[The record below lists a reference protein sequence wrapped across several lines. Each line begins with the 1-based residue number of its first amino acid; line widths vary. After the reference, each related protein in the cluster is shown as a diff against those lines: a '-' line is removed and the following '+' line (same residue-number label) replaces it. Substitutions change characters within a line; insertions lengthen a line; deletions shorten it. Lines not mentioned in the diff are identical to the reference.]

1 MPLVEFMYLVLTRLP
16 GGVTVGDSGLR
27 CCVPFLSSA
36 TISLCLLIIDAWF
49 QYEATCSF
57 FAESGQ
63 KLPPEFYYRNAYS
76 TKFNSKKKRLLINLA
91 NFVKIIMEEL

>member
-1 MPLVEFMYLVLTRLP
+1 MEFVYLVFTRMP

-27 CCVPFLSSA
+27 CCVPCLSSA
-36 TISLCLLIIDAWF
+36 TIFLCLLIVDAWF

-91 NFVKIIMEEL
+91 NFVKIIMKEL